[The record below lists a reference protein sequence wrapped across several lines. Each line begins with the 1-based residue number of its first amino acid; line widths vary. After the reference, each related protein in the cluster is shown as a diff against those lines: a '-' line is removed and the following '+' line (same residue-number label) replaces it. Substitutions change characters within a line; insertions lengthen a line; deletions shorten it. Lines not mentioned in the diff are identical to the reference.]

1 MINSIIEYIRHKANR
16 GSLKSKAR
24 LGAMYFEGIETK
36 RDLRKAFELFRASRR
51 TSDLAQFYIGEYYY
65 KGYLFRRNYSKAF
78 QIFQSISQQN
88 PKNPLAIKRL
98 ADCYFHGRGVER
110 DVLLSLRIYYNS
122 VKVGGS
128 AAKNCLHSCFK
139 KKDKDKHLLTII
151 QIIEKKAEEGDGFL
165 QNIRGI
171 MYQEGNGVEKNKE
184 VAFQWFKKSAKNN
197 ETTGMNNLAIAFHN
211 GKGVKKNLTKSFKW
225 FKRAAKLGFPS
236 AVNNVG
242 VCYLNGEGTE
252 KDLEMAYKWFNRSL
266 ENGNI
271 LSCNSVGYMLL
282 MGETIERDPKKAIKL
297 FFKGDQLGNVNC
309 TLSIGYCYTSSDG
322 LPKDDEKAFQYFLKA
337 AEQKDDQSMFN
348 VGICYQQGQGIE
360 PNPKKA
366 IQWIKRA
373 AEMGMAAA
381 MNSLGV
387 SYEFGQDLKRDPKQ
401 ALSWYRQSAEKEDR
415 FGQFNLGR
423 CYLDGCGT
431 KKNLQKGYKY
441 ISKARDNGVEQANEA
456 LQGLNKLQFLIKGW
470 ANSEQKLD
478 NKILEKVI
486 QQDYDINFQDGNTAL
501 HYLFQ
506 RKDLEHLSKAFK
518 LFIDSGANINLEN
531 SQKTPLFYL
540 KNEKLKNHYIQFNSL
555 SSDFLNFLKLK
566 ENCDCSINGIK
577 LHKLWIELRLNK
589 TFNELEDLLKQFNK
603 KDLNSFFIWTYSG
616 IMDNCSITKSICKKL
631 SIDIYQKSGRKGLV
645 NDLKKLYKLNET
657 KDFAI
662 LIKKN
667 NTKLNLSRDRTI
679 RTSTHTNKNIYPKKM
694 NEISNNISI
703 NDSYRNIDHDKINN
717 SGINNNNDKNKK
729 DLNKKGHEI
738 EQSEINFNL
747 NIGSDVEKKNTG
759 VMKIR
764 VHQLILQARSDTFRG
779 FLLNIND
786 HKGQVGDYTGKSY
799 KTLKTLIKFL
809 YYDRIYKEEM
819 DQQIIE
825 ELQDVVDYYQLN
837 ENSYLISQLHI
848 MKKNIN
854 KNKKNNR
861 KLFKLKKKK
870 SKYFKINEKP
880 KSTNLKKKENGDNNG
895 TECVCF

>member
-1 MINSIIEYIRHKANR
+1 MSISMFEYLRHKANS
-16 GSLKSKAR
+16 GSLKSKAK

-36 RDLRKAFELFRASRR
+36 RDLGKAFELFRASHSK
-51 TSDLAQFYIGEYYY
+51 SDLAQFYIGEYYY

-78 QIFQSISQQN
+78 QIFQSVSQQN

-128 AAKNCLHSCFK
+128 AAKNSLHECFK
-139 KKDKDKHLLTII
+139 NKDKDKHLLKII
-151 QIIEKKAEEGDGFL
+151 RILEKKAEEGDGFS

-171 MYQEGNGVEKNKE
+171 MYLEGNGVEKNKE

-197 ETTGMNNLAIAFHN
+197 EITGMNNLAIAFHT
-211 GKGVKKNLTKSFKW
+211 GKGVKKNHAKSFKW
-225 FKRAAKLGFPS
+225 FKRAAKLGYPS

-271 LSCNSVGYMLL
+271 LSCNSIGYMLL
-282 MGETIERDPKKAIKL
+282 MGETIKRDPKKAVKL

-348 VGICYQQGQGIE
+348 VGICYQQGQGVE
-360 PNPKKA
+360 TNSEKA
-366 IQWIKRA
+366 IQWIQRA
-373 AEMGMAAA
+373 AETGNAAA

-387 SYEFGQDLKRDPKQ
+387 SYEFGQDIKKDTKL
-401 ALSWYRQSAEKEDR
+401 AVSWYQQSAEKEDR

-431 KKNLQKGYKY
+431 QINIKKGYEY
-441 ISKARDNGVEQANEA
+441 VSKARDSGVIMANVL
-456 LQGLNKLQFLIKGW
+456 LQGLNKLQFLIKGPVD
-470 ANSEQKLD
+470 SEQKLD
-478 NKILEKVI
+478 KKILEKVI
-486 QQDYDINFQDGNTAL
+486 QEDYEINFQD
-501 HYLFQ
+501 
-506 RKDLEHLSKAFK
+506 
-518 LFIDSGANINLEN
+518 
-531 SQKTPLFYL
+531 SQKTPLDYL
-540 KNEKLKNHYIQFNSL
+540 KNEKLKNLYVQFNSL
-555 SSDFLNFLKLK
+555 SSDFLKFLELK

-577 LHKLWIELRLNK
+577 LHKLWVESRLNK
-589 TFNELEDLLKQFNK
+589 TINELEYLLKSFNEK
-603 KDLNSFFIWTYSG
+603 ELNSFLIWTYSG
-616 IMDNCSITKSICKKL
+616 IIDDCTITKSICKKL

-645 NDLKKLYKLNET
+645 NDLKKLYKSNET

-667 NTKLNLSRDRTI
+667 NQNLNLNIDSN
-679 RTSTHTNKNIYPKKM
+679 TSTNTSTSTNIHPKKV
-694 NEISNNISI
+694 NEISNNIYI
-703 NDSYRNIDHDKINN
+703 NDSYSNIENEKSNN
-717 SGINNNNDKNKK
+717 SDNKIKKKYKNKK
-729 DLNKKGHEI
+729 DCNKKEHEN
-738 EQSEINFNL
+738 ENSEINFNL
-747 NIGSDVEKKNTG
+747 NKNKNSNLVKKKPG
-759 VMKIR
+759 VLKIP

-779 FLLNIND
+779 LFLNIKD

-799 KTLKTLIKFL
+799 KTLKILIKFL

-819 DQQIIE
+819 DPQIIE
-825 ELQDVVDYYQLN
+825 ELYDVVDYYQLN
-837 ENSYLISQLHI
+837 ENSYLISQLHRI
-848 MKKNIN
+848 QKQIN
-854 KNKKNNR
+854 KNKKINR
-861 KLFKLKKKK
+861 KLLHFKKIK
-870 SKYFKINEKP
+870 SKYLKINEKSKNRNP
-880 KSTNLKKKENGDNNG
+880 KNKENDHHDDNG
-895 TECVCF
+895 ADCVCF